1 MPCQNVSRETF
12 CTFPIKQ
19 KQKVGIFLFSQVVSN
34 QVSSALPGLT
44 SVFGMGTGG
53 PPASL
58 TPTELHGLL
67 PTRCIYSSWLL
78 PCKYLFILF
87 SLVHLYFPGDSCG
100 NRTRVTGVRG
110 RCLNRLTN
118 EPRFPLIRGLRFSFR
133 LLTSLLLADFGAPSG
148 IRTRDTLIKSQVLY
162 QLS

>member
-78 PCKYLFILF
+78 PCKYLYIFIRF

-118 EPRFPLIRGLRFSFR
+118 EPFSRR
-133 LLTSLLLADFGAPSG
+133 LVRVRHRSRVCTLSGFGAPSG
-148 IRTRDTLIKSQVLY
+148 TRTRDTLIKSQVLY

>member
-1 MPCQNVSRETF
+1 MINSHALYRLSYGGITAKH
-12 CTFPIKQ
+12 PIGCLAY
-19 KQKVGIFLFSQVVSN
+19 VGVFLFFQIVTN
-34 QVSSALPGLT
+34 QVSSALLSLT

-53 PPASL
+53 PSASS
-58 TPTELHGLL
+58 TPTLYGSLSPYIL
-67 PTRCIYSSWLL
+67 N
-78 PCKYLFILF
+78 ILF
-87 SLVHLYFPGDSCG
+87 FLGDSCG

-118 EPRFPLIRGLRFSFR
+118 EPFSRR
-133 LLTSLLLADFGAPSG
+133 LVRVHHRSRVCTLSGFGAPSG